1 MPSTESAR
9 AALDAALRGEG
20 FLLFDGAMGTMLQ
33 ARGLAAGEE
42 PERLLFERPEVVA
55 SVHEAYAAAGA
66 HVATTNT
73 FGANRR
79 KLPGDL
85 DVRTT
90 YRRAV
95 EVARQAGAPL
105 VAADIGPTGALLEP
119 FGPMTLDECEEVF
132 REQAAAVACSG
143 ADLVVLET
151 FGDLLELKTA
161 LLAVRAACDL
171 PVLAT
176 MTFGDDGRTF
186 LGVTPEAAAVT
197 LSSLGVAAVGVN
209 CSQGPDGVAAA
220 LRAMAPYTR
229 VPLMAQA
236 NAGLPRTV
244 DGRTVY
250 DLDASAYAAGVA
262 QLVDA
267 GATIIGGCCGATDA
281 HIAQVRELLEG
292 CAPAAPARVPVF
304 SVASADRVVTLPER
318 GTDIAVVGE
327 RVNPTGRKAFREA
340 LAAGDLD
347 CVLDEAEAQAA
358 AGAQLLDVNC
368 GVPGADEPALLES
381 AVKAIQA
388 VCDVP
393 LVLDSSDPVAL
404 ERACRCYTGKPLIN
418 SVNLSSE
425 SVASVLP
432 VAARHG
438 AALIALC
445 IDDDGVPATADA
457 RVAIA
462 HRLVERIEAAGIPAQ
477 DVAVD
482 CLTMTIS
489 ASPDRARPVLDA
501 LSRVRRELPVQA
513 ALGVSNISFGL
524 PSRRLVNASF
534 LLEALACGLT
544 LPIVDPLVPETANAL
559 DAHRALTG
567 QDVGLAD
574 WIERHANDV
583 AAQAPVR
590 AAKVEQP
597 DAAMPANA
605 LDAHRA
611 LTGQDVGLADWIER
625 HANDV
630 AAQAPVRAAKVEQ
643 PDAAMP
649 DEPDAVALWVQ
660 DMILRGRKN
669 PVAAGVARL
678 LEAWDPGAVADAT
691 LIPALDEAG
700 RRFEAKTFFL
710 PQLMA
715 AAEAS
720 GAGFDLIKA
729 ATPPDETP
737 GKGSVI
743 LATVKGDVHDI
754 GKNIVGM
761 LLANRGFAVTD
772 LGRDVAPEAVL
783 AAVRDTGVT
792 TVGLSA
798 LMTTT
803 VPAMAET
810 VELLHREVP
819 DAFVFVGGAVLT
831 PELAEQIGA
840 DAYAKD
846 AAESARLLE
855 DRR

>member
-1 MPSTESAR
+1 MPSTDSAR
-9 AALDAALRGEG
+9 ATLEAALRGEG

-55 SVHEAYAAAGA
+55 GVHEAYTAAGA

-161 LLAVRAACDL
+161 VLAVRAACDL

-197 LSSLGVAAVGVN
+197 LSSLGVAAIGVN

-267 GATIIGGCCGATDA
+267 GATIIGGCCGTTDA

-292 CAPAAPARVPVF
+292 CTPAAPARVPVF
-304 SVASADRVVTLPER
+304 SVASADRVVTLPEH

-327 RVNPTGRKAFREA
+327 RINPTGRKAFREA

-347 CVLDEAEAQAA
+347 RVLDEAEAQAA

-404 ERACRCYTGKPLIN
+404 ERACRCYTGKSLIN

-432 VAARHG
+432 VAARYG

-544 LPIVDPLVPETANAL
+544 LPIVDPLVPEMANAL

-567 QDVGLAD
+567 QDVDLAD

-590 AAKVEQP
+590 AAKVEQ
-597 DAAMPANA
+597 A
-605 LDAHRA
+605 
-611 LTGQDVGLADWIER
+611 
-625 HANDV
+625 
-630 AAQAPVRAAKVEQ
+630 
-643 PDAAMP
+643 DAAMP
-649 DEPDAVALWVQ
+649 DEPDAIALWVQ
-660 DMILRGRKN
+660 DMILRGRKS

-792 TVGLSA
+792 MVGLSA

>member
-161 LLAVRAACDL
+161 VLAVRAACDL

-327 RVNPTGRKAFREA
+327 RINPTGRKAFREA

-347 CVLDEAEAQAA
+347 RVLDEAEAQAA

-432 VAARHG
+432 VAARYG

-597 DAAMPANA
+597 DAAMP
-605 LDAHRA
+605 
-611 LTGQDVGLADWIER
+611 
-625 HANDV
+625 
-630 AAQAPVRAAKVEQ
+630 
-643 PDAAMP
+643 
-649 DEPDAVALWVQ
+649 DEPDAIALWVQ

>member
-161 LLAVRAACDL
+161 VLAVRAACDL

-267 GATIIGGCCGATDA
+267 GATIIGGCCGTTDA
-281 HIAQVRELLEG
+281 HIATVRELLEG
-292 CAPAAPARVPVF
+292 CTPAAPARVPVF

-327 RVNPTGRKAFREA
+327 RINPTGRKAFREA

-347 CVLDEAEAQAA
+347 RVLDEAEAQAA

-544 LPIVDPLVPETANAL
+544 LPIVDPLVPET
-559 DAHRALTG
+559 
-567 QDVGLAD
+567 
-574 WIERHANDV
+574 
-583 AAQAPVR
+583 
-590 AAKVEQP
+590 
-597 DAAMPANA
+597 ANA

>member
-327 RVNPTGRKAFREA
+327 RINPTGRKAFREA

-432 VAARHG
+432 VAARYG

-544 LPIVDPLVPETANAL
+544 LPIVDPLVPET
-559 DAHRALTG
+559 
-567 QDVGLAD
+567 
-574 WIERHANDV
+574 
-583 AAQAPVR
+583 
-590 AAKVEQP
+590 
-597 DAAMPANA
+597 ANA

>member
-327 RVNPTGRKAFREA
+327 RINPTGRKAFREA

-432 VAARHG
+432 VAARYG

-544 LPIVDPLVPETANAL
+544 LPIVDPLVPE
-559 DAHRALTG
+559 
-567 QDVGLAD
+567 
-574 WIERHANDV
+574 
-583 AAQAPVR
+583 
-590 AAKVEQP
+590 
-597 DAAMPANA
+597 MANA

>member
-1 MPSTESAR
+1 MPSTDSAR

-161 LLAVRAACDL
+161 VLAVRAACDL

-327 RVNPTGRKAFREA
+327 RINPTGRKAFREA

-597 DAAMPANA
+597 DAAMP
-605 LDAHRA
+605 
-611 LTGQDVGLADWIER
+611 
-625 HANDV
+625 
-630 AAQAPVRAAKVEQ
+630 
-643 PDAAMP
+643 

>member
-1 MPSTESAR
+1 MPSTDSAR

-161 LLAVRAACDL
+161 VLAVRAACDL

-250 DLDASAYAAGVA
+250 DLDAPAYAAGVA

-267 GATIIGGCCGATDA
+267 GATIIGGCCGTTDA
-281 HIAQVRELLEG
+281 HIATVRELLEG
-292 CAPAAPARVPVF
+292 CTPAAPARVPVF

-347 CVLDEAEAQAA
+347 RVLDEAEAQAA

-462 HRLVERIEAAGIPAQ
+462 HQLVERIEAAGIPAQ

-597 DAAMPANA
+597 DAAMP
-605 LDAHRA
+605 
-611 LTGQDVGLADWIER
+611 
-625 HANDV
+625 
-630 AAQAPVRAAKVEQ
+630 
-643 PDAAMP
+643 
-649 DEPDAVALWVQ
+649 DEPDAIALWVQ

>member
-161 LLAVRAACDL
+161 VLAVRAACDL

-327 RVNPTGRKAFREA
+327 RINPTGRKAFREA

-432 VAARHG
+432 VAARYG

-544 LPIVDPLVPETANAL
+544 LPIVDPLVPE
-559 DAHRALTG
+559 
-567 QDVGLAD
+567 
-574 WIERHANDV
+574 
-583 AAQAPVR
+583 
-590 AAKVEQP
+590 
-597 DAAMPANA
+597 MANA

>member
-161 LLAVRAACDL
+161 VLAVRAACDL

-304 SVASADRVVTLPER
+304 SVASADRGVTLPER

-327 RVNPTGRKAFREA
+327 RINPTGRKAFREA

-432 VAARHG
+432 VAARYG

-544 LPIVDPLVPETANAL
+544 LPIVDPLVPE
-559 DAHRALTG
+559 
-567 QDVGLAD
+567 
-574 WIERHANDV
+574 
-583 AAQAPVR
+583 
-590 AAKVEQP
+590 
-597 DAAMPANA
+597 MANA